1 MQQTTQQM
9 PLSPDSNRQTSADD
23 GDALAQ
29 RNDHFVRSDG
39 VTFAGSHL
47 LLDLWGAR
55 QLDDADFI
63 EQTLRYAIIA
73 AGAQLLH
80 IHLHR
85 FTQGGGI
92 SGVALLA
99 ESHISVH
106 TWPERDFAAFD
117 IFMCGTAQPE
127 QAARV
132 IKQAFAPQRSS
143 THRHRRGL
151 INHD

>member
-1 MQQTTQQM
+1 M
-9 PLSPDSNRQTSADD
+9 PPSLSPPDNTRPVSADG
-23 GDALAQ
+23 GDVPAPA
-29 RNDHFVRSDG
+29 NDHFVHCDG
-39 VTFAGSHL
+39 VTFAGTHL
-47 LLDLWGAR
+47 LLDFWGAEH
-55 QLDDADFI
+55 LNDEDFI
-63 EQTLRYAIIA
+63 EQTLRHAVVA

-132 IKQAFAPQRSS
+132 IKQAFAPQQSS
-143 THRHRRGL
+143 SYRHRRGL